1 MSSINPETDPTPVD
15 RPDYQL
21 EDVRIISSTA
31 ELKALFHP
39 LREELVDLLLERA
52 ATVAELADAVG
63 RPPSTVA
70 YHVAKLLDAGLIKVV
85 RTRKVRAIDERWY
98 GRVARTFYV
107 GKISAEQLPL
117 VPNYLPTAA
126 AESVAAHRNDQLRA
140 LLRYAHI
147 PEDQAEPFWRKMIAL
162 FAEFSALPR
171 TGERSYALVAGLY
184 PTEHV
189 TLPPADDAAAHQRP
203 GSGSGDHP

>member
-1 MSSINPETDPTPVD
+1 MSSIQPENPPSAPE

-21 EDVRIISSTA
+21 DDLRIITSTP

-39 LREELVDLLLERA
+39 LREELTDLLLERA

-63 RPPSTVA
+63 RPASTVA
-70 YHVAKLLDAGLIKVV
+70 YHVNKLLAAGLIKVV

-98 GRVARTFYV
+98 GRTARTFYV

-126 AESVAAHRNDQLRA
+126 AESVAAHRNDELRA

-171 TGERSYALVAGLY
+171 TGERSYGLVAGLY
-184 PTEHV
+184 PTEHAA
-189 TLPPADDAAAHQRP
+189 LPP
-203 GSGSGDHP
+203 GSDNPLGPDNRTDPVPPD